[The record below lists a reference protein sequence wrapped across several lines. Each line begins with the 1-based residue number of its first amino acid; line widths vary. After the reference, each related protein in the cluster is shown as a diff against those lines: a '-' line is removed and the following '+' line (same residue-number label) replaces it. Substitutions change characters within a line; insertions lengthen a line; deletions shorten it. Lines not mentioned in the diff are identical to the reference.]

1 MADETHHKMSE
12 DNPTRLRMIVSAL
25 AVIYVMTFLSGFLQD
40 TQYNYFNYVFFSL
53 LFIGGIGLMR
63 VTIKSTQTGTTK
75 GFLFLTGIT
84 TALLLVF
91 YIGYEWFRLQ
101 GHGDLEASTE
111 GLLYLT
117 TLFFWIGAIGSLILI
132 RRRP

>member
-1 MADETHHKMSE
+1 MVDETHHKISE
-12 DNPTRLRMIVSAL
+12 DNPTRLRVIVSGL
-25 AVIYVMTFLSGFLQD
+25 AVIYVMTFLGGFLQD

-63 VTIKSTQTGTTK
+63 VTIKSTQTRTTK

-111 GLLYLT
+111 GLLYLI

-132 RRRP
+132 RRRS